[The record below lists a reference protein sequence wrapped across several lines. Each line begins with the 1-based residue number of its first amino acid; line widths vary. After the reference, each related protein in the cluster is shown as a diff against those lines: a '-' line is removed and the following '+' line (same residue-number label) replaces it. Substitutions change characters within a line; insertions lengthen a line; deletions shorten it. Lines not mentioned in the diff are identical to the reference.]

1 MKDEDFENKLKDAFS
16 QHIELSH
23 SYQNMVRTTLREQ
36 KRKKSIK
43 LKAIRTLATSC
54 ACVVLVTSFVYAK
67 DISKWINYFFDNSKS
82 IDTAIENG
90 YIEEPDMEYIS
101 SNGTDA
107 RVENFLMDD
116 YNLSFTL
123 DIKFGDNVSVN
134 EINRIRLQDI
144 IITDEENRILYCEDR
159 ETFDTY
165 CKEKNLN
172 YEYREFNENYIDGS
186 NNSYIK
192 NKDENTNSIKYI
204 CNLQG
209 NQYPK
214 SKKIDVKFTKIGVY
228 KQIDDKDNKTIM
240 VGSWNLPLDVPEK
253 FYNREEIV
261 YTIKSCN
268 YDDIYIDEFSVKNTG
283 TTFAFHTKVE
293 PIYNESDTEEVKR
306 DKKNKMYQW
315 YYKETLEGR
324 DFIINEYIEEES
336 GDKYYSATND
346 SENSKT
352 NYLIT
357 GEFDHYQIFN
367 LSKYNLTNKLRI
379 RFTLNL
385 PSETR
390 DVIIELERRDK

>member
-101 SNGTDA
+101 SNGTDT

-123 DIKFGDNVSVN
+123 DIKFGDNVSVS
-134 EINRIRLQDI
+134 EILDVTIPDI
-144 IITDEENRILYCEDR
+144 LVTDEENRILYCEDKTMFTNFC
-159 ETFDTY
+159 E
-165 CKEKNLN
+165 ENNVN
-172 YEYREFNENYIDGS
+172 YEYNKFNERYIDSGI
-186 NNSYIK
+186 NNFIR
-192 NKDENTNSIKYI
+192 NKDESTNSVEVI

-209 NQYPK
+209 SQYPK
-214 SKKIDVKFTKIGVY
+214 SKKINIKFTQIGVF
-228 KQIDDKDNKTIM
+228 KQSRDENNKKIM
-240 VGSWNLPLDVPEK
+240 LGNWNLPLDVPEK

-268 YDDIYIDEFSVKNTG
+268 YNDIYIDEFSVRNTG

-293 PIYNESDTEEVKR
+293 AVYNESDTDEVKR
-306 DKKNKMYQW
+306 EKDKLFSEWHFNEIKNK
-315 YYKETLEGR
+315 R
-324 DFIINEYIEEES
+324 DFIINEYIEDKDGNIYYPFTSSTES
-336 GDKYYSATND
+336 TRTRYEMTGDFTHS
-346 SENSKT
+346 
-352 NYLIT
+352 
-357 GEFDHYQIFN
+357 QIFN
-367 LSKYNLTNKLRI
+367 VSKYNLTSKLKI
-379 RFTLNL
+379 YFTINL
-385 PSETR
+385 PSGTK
-390 DVIIELERRDK
+390 DVILELERRDK

>member
-1 MKDEDFENKLKDAFS
+1 
-16 QHIELSH
+16 
-23 SYQNMVRTTLREQ
+23 
-36 KRKKSIK
+36 
-43 LKAIRTLATSC
+43 
-54 ACVVLVTSFVYAK
+54 
-67 DISKWINYFFDNSKS
+67 
-82 IDTAIENG
+82 
-90 YIEEPDMEYIS
+90 MEYIS

-123 DIKFGDNVSVN
+123 DIKFGDNVNVS
-134 EINRIRLQDI
+134 EILDVTIPDLL
-144 IITDEENRILYCEDR
+144 ITDEENRILYCGD
-159 ETFDTY
+159 
-165 CKEKNLN
+165 KEMLTDFCAESNMN
-172 YEYREFNENYIDGS
+172 YEYKIFNENYINSGI
-186 NNSYIK
+186 NNFIRSK
-192 NKDENTNSIKYI
+192 NEETNSIEVV

-209 NQYPK
+209 DKYPK
-214 SKKIDVKFTKIGVY
+214 SEKMKINFEKIGIL
-228 KQIDDKDNKTIM
+228 KQNNENNNIFV
-240 VGSWNLPLDVPEK
+240 VGNWKLALDVPDK

-336 GDKYYSATND
+336 GDKYYSATHD

-367 LSKYNLTNKLRI
+367 LSKYNLTNKLKI

>member
-123 DIKFGDNVSVN
+123 DIKFGDNVNVS
-134 EINRIRLQDI
+134 EILDVTIPDLL
-144 IITDEENRILYCEDR
+144 ITDEENRILYCGD
-159 ETFDTY
+159 
-165 CKEKNLN
+165 KEMLTDFCAESNMN
-172 YEYREFNENYIDGS
+172 YEYKIFNENYINSGI
-186 NNSYIK
+186 NNFIRSK
-192 NKDENTNSIKYI
+192 NEETNSIEVV

-209 NQYPK
+209 DKYPK
-214 SKKIDVKFTKIGVY
+214 SEKMKINFEKIGIL
-228 KQIDDKDNKTIM
+228 KQNNENNNIFVIGNWK
-240 VGSWNLPLDVPEK
+240 LALDVPDK

-283 TTFAFHTKVE
+283 TTFAFHTKVD
-293 PIYNESDTEEVKR
+293 PVYNESDTEDVKR
-306 DKKNKMYQW
+306 EKNKKMYEW
-315 YYKETLEGR
+315 YCSEIEKNKG
-324 DFIINEYIEEES
+324 FAINEYIEDDNRNQYTVSTIYMDKARTEYTMS
-336 GDKYYSATND
+336 GDFIYY
-346 SENSKT
+346 K
-352 NYLIT
+352 
-357 GEFDHYQIFN
+357 IFN
-367 LSKYNLTNKLRI
+367 FTKYDITNNLKIN
-379 RFTLNL
+379 FTLNF
-385 PSETR
+385 PNETR
-390 DVIIELERRDK
+390 DVVIELERRDK

>member
-101 SNGTDA
+101 SKGTDA

-123 DIKFGDNVSVN
+123 DIKFGDNVNVS
-134 EINRIRLQDI
+134 EINRISIPDI

-159 ETFDTY
+159 EMFTNF
-165 CKEKNLN
+165 CEENNIN
-172 YEYREFNENYIDGS
+172 YEYNKFNEKYIDSGI
-186 NNSYIK
+186 NNFIRTI
-192 NKDENTNSIKYI
+192 DESTNSVEFI

-209 NQYPK
+209 SQFPK
-214 SKKIDVKFTKIGVY
+214 SKKINIKFNKIGVS
-228 KQIDDKDNKTIM
+228 KQISDEDNKKIM
-240 VGSWNLPLDVPEK
+240 VGSWKLPLDVPEK

-293 PIYNESDTEEVKR
+293 PIYNESDTDEVKR
-306 DKKNKMYQW
+306 EKFIKAVEWYNKQMLDG
-315 YYKETLEGR
+315 K
-324 DFIINEYIEEES
+324 DFIIKEYIEDENNNKYYPATSSTENTKTKYETS
-336 GDKYYSATND
+336 GDFMHN
-346 SENSKT
+346 
-352 NYLIT
+352 
-357 GEFDHYQIFN
+357 QVFN
-367 LSKYNLTNKLRI
+367 VTKYNMSPKI
-379 RFTLNL
+379 KIYFTINL
-385 PSETR
+385 PSGTK
-390 DVIIELERRDK
+390 DVIVELERRDK

>member
-67 DISKWINYFFDNSKS
+67 DISKWISYFFDNSKG

-123 DIKFGDNVSVN
+123 DIKFGDNVSVS
-134 EINRIRLQDI
+134 EILDVTIPDLL
-144 IITDEENRILYCEDR
+144 ITDEENRILYCGDKEMLTD
-159 ETFDTY
+159 F
-165 CKEKNLN
+165 CEKNSMN
-172 YEYREFNENYIDGS
+172 YEYKIFNENYINSGI
-186 NNSYIK
+186 NNFIRS
-192 NKDENTNSIKYI
+192 KDEETNSIEVV

-209 NQYPK
+209 DKYPK
-214 SKKIDVKFTKIGVY
+214 SEKMKINFEKIGIL
-228 KQIDDKDNKTIM
+228 KQNNNENNNIFV
-240 VGSWNLPLDVPEK
+240 VGNWKLALDVPDK

-283 TTFAFHTKVE
+283 TTFAFHTKVD
-293 PIYNESDTEEVKR
+293 PVYNESDTEDVKR
-306 DKKNKMYQW
+306 EKDKLFSEWHFNEIKNK
-315 YYKETLEGR
+315 R
-324 DFIINEYIEEES
+324 DFIINEYIEDKDGNIYYPFTSSTES
-336 GDKYYSATND
+336 TRTRYEMTGDFTHSQT
-346 SENSKT
+346 
-352 NYLIT
+352 
-357 GEFDHYQIFN
+357 FN
-367 LSKYNLTNKLRI
+367 VSKYNLTSKLKI
-379 RFTLNL
+379 YFTINL
-385 PSETR
+385 PSGTK
-390 DVIIELERRDK
+390 DVILELERRDK

>member
-67 DISKWINYFFDNSKS
+67 DISKWISYFFDNSKG

-123 DIKFGDNVSVN
+123 DIKFGDNVSVS
-134 EINRIRLQDI
+134 EILDVTIPDLL
-144 IITDEENRILYCEDR
+144 ITDEENRILYCGD
-159 ETFDTY
+159 
-165 CKEKNLN
+165 KEMLTDFCAESNMN
-172 YEYREFNENYIDGS
+172 FEYKKFNEKYIDSGI
-186 NNSYIK
+186 NNFIR
-192 NKDENTNSIKYI
+192 NKDESTNSVELI
-204 CNLQG
+204 CNLRG
-209 NQYPK
+209 SQYPK
-214 SKKIDVKFTKIGVY
+214 SKKIDINFTKISVS
-228 KQIDDKDNKTIM
+228 KQISDEDNKKIM
-240 VGSWNLPLDVPEK
+240 LGSWKLPLDVPEK

-293 PIYNESDTEEVKR
+293 PIYNESDTDEVKK

-315 YYKETLEGR
+315 YYQETLEGR
-324 DFIINEYIEEES
+324 DFIINEYIEDES
-336 GDKYYSATND
+336 RNKYYSATHD

-352 NYLIT
+352 NYLTT
-357 GEFDHYQIFN
+357 GEFNHCQIFDLN
-367 LSKYNLTNKLRI
+367 KYDLTNKLKI
-379 RFTLNL
+379 SFTLNL
-385 PSETR
+385 PNETR
-390 DVIIELERRDK
+390 DIVIELERRDK